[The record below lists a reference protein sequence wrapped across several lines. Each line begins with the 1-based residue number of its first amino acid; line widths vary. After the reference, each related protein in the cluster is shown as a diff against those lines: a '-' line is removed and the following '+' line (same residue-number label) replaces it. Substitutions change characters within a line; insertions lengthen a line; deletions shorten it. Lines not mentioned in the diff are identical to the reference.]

1 MMRIKTAG
9 ISEFFQHQFI
19 RLAQGIVA
27 FLVLILITPTVHSQE
42 IDILLK
48 GGHVIDPKNNINS
61 KMDVA
66 IVGDKIFRISADIRA
81 NTSKKTIDISGL
93 YLTPGIID
101 MHAHVF
107 HGADVNSISAN
118 SPGGLQAD
126 AFSFRAGVTTV
137 VDAGSA
143 GWRNFPL
150 FKTQVIDRSQ
160 TRVLAFLNVV
170 GRGMVT
176 RYDQQDVTDMNPEMN
191 AYMIKKLHPG

>member
-66 IVGDKIFRISADIRA
+66 IVGDKIFRIAANIPA

-126 AFSFRAGVTTV
+126 AFSFRAV
-137 VDAGSA
+137 
-143 GWRNFPL
+143 
-150 FKTQVIDRSQ
+150 
-160 TRVLAFLNVV
+160 
-170 GRGMVT
+170 
-176 RYDQQDVTDMNPEMN
+176 
-191 AYMIKKLHPG
+191 